1 MKILVLD
8 DSEMMRKIL
17 VKQLLAAGVVADEI
31 QQAHDGVDAIRK
43 INSQTFDLM
52 LLDIVMDGV
61 DGIAV
66 LREAKKSQPNAR
78 VIMCS
83 TFSEQETVKEL
94 INLGIDDFILKPFS
108 KEKIQEILRHN
119 IAAAMNNTAK

>member
-1 MKILVLD
+1 MQILVLD
-8 DSEMMRKIL
+8 DSEMMRSIL
-17 VKQLLAAGVVADEI
+17 VKQLMAVGVQENEI
-31 QQAHDGVDAIRK
+31 QQAQNGVEAIRK
-43 INSQTFDLM
+43 LNSETFQLL

-66 LREAKKSQPNAR
+66 LKEAKIRQPNAR

-94 INLGIDDFILKPFS
+94 ISIGIQDFILKPFS
-108 KEKIQEILRHN
+108 EAKIREILTLN
-119 IAAAMNNTAK
+119 LSLIA